1 MSTQT
6 KRLFEKVS
14 AWPRER
20 QAIAFDFLRRLERG
34 TGVYIPG
41 VQELRALDRGIAQ
54 AVRGSFASSTAVST
68 AWKTFGK

>member
-6 KRLFEKVS
+6 QRLFEKVS

-20 QAIAFDFLRRLERG
+20 QAIAVDFLRRLERG

-41 VQELRALDRGIAQ
+41 VQELRALDRGITQ
-54 AVRGSFASSTAVST
+54 AARGSFATPSAVLE
-68 AWKTFGK
+68 AWKAFEK

>member
-20 QAIAFDFLRRLERG
+20 QAIAVDFLRRLERG
-34 TGVYIPG
+34 TGVYVPG

-54 AVRGSFASSTAVST
+54 AVSGSFASPAAVSGS
-68 AWKTFGK
+68 WKAFEK